1 MAFPGARGS
10 AARYN
15 LLHPIVN
22 LTVNIMMFL
31 GSTLLLSNM
40 LCLDYHVNNL
50 LLVPYITV
58 LIFVSIIEDTL
69 LTSVMIHINKM
80 ILVVCSVS
88 LICFCKLIVIL
99 LIFVMNC
106 FSQIIDVVII
116 PFIVSFL
123 WIKITVKMPYISTI
137 CLIFQQSKNVIS
149 GHFHWLC
156 GHAKAYAV

>member
-1 MAFPGARGS
+1 MAFPGASGS
-10 AARYN
+10 ATGYN

-22 LTVNIMMFL
+22 LTVNIIMLL
-31 GSTLLLSNM
+31 GNILLLSYM
-40 LCLDYHVNNL
+40 FCLDDHVNNL

-106 FSQIIDVVII
+106 F
-116 PFIVSFL
+116 L
-123 WIKITVKMPYISTI
+123 K
-137 CLIFQQSKNVIS
+137 
-149 GHFHWLC
+149 
-156 GHAKAYAV
+156 